1 MLGKPAFSNKIVA
14 KNLGIDEAKVKRVT
28 EFFYKELDAELKKC
42 EDPFIYVKDL
52 GTFALNQK
60 KIEKSIVQFR
70 KTKYGNKKCVAGPA
84 GQATIREG
92 IFELFRIRR
101 VIKNKLKENQQLKN
115 DLKTLDDSTRK
126 CLPPAR
132 GKQKTIS

>member
-14 KNLGIDEAKVKRVT
+14 KNLGIDEAKVKKVT

-42 EDPFIYVKDL
+42 EEPFIYVKGL
-52 GTFALNQK
+52 GTFVLNQK
-60 KIEKSIVQFR
+60 KIEKAIVQFR
-70 KTKYGNKKCVAGPA
+70 KTKYNSKQSLAGPA

-126 CLPPAR
+126 CLSPIG
-132 GKQKTIS
+132 GKQETIS